1 MDTIALK
8 KIGGSLYFKLPLS
21 YRHKFTFSPGDLFH
35 LIPNADGS
43 VLKLI
48 RSDDAQDAANQLA
61 QNGPV
66 EQEAPVAAE

>member
-35 LIPNADGS
+35 LIPNQDGT
-43 VLKLI
+43 VLKFI
-48 RSDDAQDAANQLA
+48 RAEHE
-61 QNGPV
+61 V
-66 EQEAPVAAE
+66 VRQEATEAAE